1 MRLAVLVNPR
11 AGAGRGARSAPV
23 VLDLLRRAGHEV
35 IEIAAPT
42 AAGARER
49 LDDVLDD
56 PGAIEGVVSIGGD
69 GGVHL
74 ALQAVRSVAPHVP
87 IGLVPAGTGNDL
99 ARSLGLP
106 PGDSA
111 EAAVRLLAALRKPSQ
126 PLDVGRVRRL
136 LPDGSLDQGTRPAW
150 FLNVASA
157 GINAAV
163 NARANRMRWPH
174 GSAKYVLGLA
184 AELPSFRGYAV
195 RAVADGV
202 DLGDCGTIV
211 AIGNAQSIG
220 GGMRITPTANLD
232 DGLLDVVVARTVS
245 RTQLATVFPR
255 VYRGTHVTH
264 PIVRVVQARSINL
277 LPDPDAR
284 GRAPAPLLHA
294 DGEQI
299 GPLPVRVDV
308 LPEAVGFFV

>member
-1 MRLAVLVNPR
+1 M
-11 AGAGRGARSAPV
+11 APIA
-23 VLDLLRRAGHEV
+23 LDLLRRAGHDV
-35 IEIAAPT
+35 VEIDAPT
-42 AAGARER
+42 PVAALER
-49 LDDVLDD
+49 LDGVL
-56 PGAIEGVVSIGGD
+56 GASDSVDGVISVGGD

-74 ALQAVRSVAPHVP
+74 ALQAVRAVAPQVP

-106 PGDSA
+106 HHDSA
-111 EAAVRLLAALRKPSQ
+111 EAAARLLAALSRPPR
-126 PLDVGRVRRL
+126 PLDVARVRRL
-136 LPDGSLDQGTRPAW
+136 LPDGSLDPAARPTW

-157 GINAAV
+157 GIDAAV
-163 NARANRMRWPH
+163 NARANRMRWPR

-220 GGMRITPTANLD
+220 GGMRITPTASLS

-245 RTQLATVFPR
+245 RSLLASVFPR

-264 PIVRVVQARSINL
+264 PIVRVVRARSIDL
-277 LPDPDAR
+277 LPDAEVR
-284 GRAPAPLLHA
+284 GRAPAPPLHA
-294 DGEQI
+294 DGEEI
-299 GPLPVRVDV
+299 GPLPTRIDV
-308 LPEAVGFFV
+308 LPGAVGFFV